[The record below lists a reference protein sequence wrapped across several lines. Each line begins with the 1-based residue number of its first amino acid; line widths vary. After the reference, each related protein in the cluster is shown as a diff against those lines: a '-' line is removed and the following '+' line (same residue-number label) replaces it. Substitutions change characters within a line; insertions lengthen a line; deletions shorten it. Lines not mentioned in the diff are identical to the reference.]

1 MATTTA
7 TANLGDVVVFHPSV
21 DLGRMPR
28 AALVIEAH
36 DDGTADLRVYNGY
49 AQGTTDFQKV
59 APFDPKAEDPDAP
72 QPRTFQ
78 ARADFQKAAAK
89 DDKLKSEHPD
99 KSQTHEAHKA
109 HG

>member
-1 MATTTA
+1 MAATITA
-7 TANLGDVVVFHPSV
+7 ANLGDIVVFHPSA
-21 DLGRMPR
+21 DLGGTPR

-59 APFDPKAEDPDAP
+59 VPFDLKSEDPDAP

-78 ARADFQKAAAK
+78 ARTDFQKAAKA
-89 DDKLKSEHPD
+89 DDKFKSEHPD
-99 KSQTHEAHKA
+99 KPRTAEAHK
-109 HG
+109 